1 MKKRIIKVGLASYGM
16 SGKVFQAPVIQAAGG
31 FEITHILERSKNL
44 SVVDFP
50 KATIVR
56 TFEEL
61 ILSDVEVVII
71 NTPDKMHYPMAK
83 EALLAGKNVV
93 IEKPFA
99 STVEEGKELINIAQ
113 KQRKILT
120 VYQNRRLDNG
130 FRTIQK
136 IIKEKYLGEIVEFE
150 SRFDRY
156 KDHIAEGSWKED
168 ASNTYSLLYNL
179 GPHLVDQAV
188 VLFGAPLAVT
198 ARLTEVRPGSKT
210 NDYFHLR
217 LDYPHLTALLRASYL
232 AREAAFTLAI
242 HGSNGSYIKYGVDPQ
257 EEKLK
262 QGSLPGGPY
271 WGKEDSSHWGIL
283 NVTLRGIPYR
293 EPIESLPGCYPE
305 FYKNLYKAITQGEE
319 LMVKPEESLTVIR
332 ILEAAIESHLQM
344 RSIPLS

>member
-44 SVVDFP
+44 SAVDLP

-61 ILSDVEVVII
+61 IRSEVEVVII

-99 STVEEGKELINIAQ
+99 TTVEECKELIAIAQ
-113 KQRKILT
+113 EQKKILT

-136 IIKEKYLGEIVEFE
+136 ILKEKYLGDIVEFE

-168 ASNTYSLLYNL
+168 PSNTYSLLYNL
-179 GPHLVDQAV
+179 GPHLVDQAIA
-188 VLFGAPLAVT
+188 LFGTPLAVT
-198 ARLTEVRPGSKT
+198 ARLAEIRPGSKT

-217 LDYPHLTALLRASYL
+217 LDYPHMTALLRASYL
-232 AREAAFTLAI
+232 TREATFSLAI
-242 HGSNGSYIKYGVDPQ
+242 HGTKGSYVKYGVDPQ

-271 WGKEDSSHWGIL
+271 WGKESHACWGIL
-283 NVTLRGIPYR
+283 NTSLRGIPYR

-305 FYKNLYKAITQGEE
+305 FYRNLYKVITQDEE
-319 LMVKPEESLTVIR
+319 LMVKPEESLIVIQV
-332 ILEAAIESHLQM
+332 LEAAIESHLQM
-344 RSIPLS
+344 RSIPLF